1 MSRQLMAGLFVVTIL
16 APMTVWAQSTPSD
29 GSYVVPRTGDGHP
42 DLQGL
47 WTNDT
52 ITRFERPANLGDKAF
67 YTPEEAA
74 AMEQRT
80 LERNAAA
87 NAPSAPNTE
96 LLPAGG
102 NIGAYN
108 QLWLDSGTTVLSTG
122 RTSIVVEPANG
133 RVPVMPWAEAKRAY
147 DIEHVGDHV
156 RHMSVWDRCMSRGV
170 PGSMLPA
177 GYNNAYRIM
186 QTADHV
192 VIQYEMIHDVRI
204 IPLDGRRHVPR
215 DIGLWMGDSRA
226 HWDGDTLVVE
236 TTNYHGRGWIA
247 SSAAGG
253 RIKGIPVSEELHVV
267 ERFTRVSDDT
277 IMWEATVE
285 DPNVY
290 TEPWVI
296 QIPLTNDPGYVIF
309 EYACHEGNLAVENIL
324 SGGRAVERAGTEQ

>member
-1 MSRQLMAGLFVVTIL
+1 MSRRVMVGVCVVTLL
-16 APMTVWAQSTPSD
+16 APMTAWAQSAASD

-52 ITRFERPANLGDKAF
+52 ITRFERPAELGDKAF
-67 YTPEEAA
+67 YTAEEAV
-74 AMEQRT
+74 AMEQST

-87 NAPSAPNTE
+87 NAPSAPSSAP
-96 LLPAGG
+96 PAGG

-133 RVPVMPWAEAKRAY
+133 RVPVKPWAEAKRAY
-147 DIEHVGDHV
+147 DIDHVGDDV
-156 RHMSVWDRCMSRGV
+156 RHMSIWDRCVSRGV

-192 VIQYEMIHDVRI
+192 VIQYEMIHDVRV
-204 IPLDGRRHVPR
+204 IPVDDRRHIPR
-215 DIGLWMGDSRA
+215 EIGLWMGDSRA

-236 TTNYHGRGWIA
+236 TTNYHDRGWIA

-267 ERFTRVSDDT
+267 ERFTRVSADT
-277 IMWEATVE
+277 ILWEATVE

-296 QIPLTNDPGYVIF
+296 QTPLTNDPGYVMF

-324 SGGRAVERAGTEQ
+324 SGGRAVERAGTDQ